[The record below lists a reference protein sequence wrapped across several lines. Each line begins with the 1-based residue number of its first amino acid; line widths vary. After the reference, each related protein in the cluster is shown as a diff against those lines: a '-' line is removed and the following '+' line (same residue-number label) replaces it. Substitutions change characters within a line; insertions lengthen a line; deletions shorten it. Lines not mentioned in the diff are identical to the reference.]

1 MNVMYNKEFEFINNF
16 IKEHAELKLK
26 QVLMR
31 KIGTLD
37 AFGLSMKDIRAL
49 GKKIGLHHG
58 LAIELFSTNMYEYLM
73 LASIIA
79 DPIKLD
85 LETTRDWLKRAQS
98 TSVVDQGLSP
108 LLMNHPERL
117 EFLKSFLYD
126 KNDDIRYGGFSL
138 LSSYLRSE
146 SLETLD
152 TNLGNDALLMIKNN
166 ISTEPLTI
174 QNAMNN
180 AVVMAGL
187 HVPLLVDIARDVAS
201 HVGHI
206 MPLVARNQCN
216 IQSASDYLKR
226 YSNQP
231 KYSRVAMLQAR
242 KG

>member
-1 MNVMYNKEFEFINNF
+1 MNEIYEKEMSIIDLYF
-16 IKEHAELKLK
+16 KDHAEPNLKKVLLK
-26 QVLMR
+26 
-31 KIGTLD
+31 KIGSID

-49 GKKIGLHHG
+49 GKKIGLHHE

-79 DPIKLD
+79 DPSKLD
-85 LETTRDWLKRAQS
+85 LETTRDWLKKAQS
-98 TSVVDQGLSP
+98 TAVVDQGLSP

-126 KNDDIRYGGFSL
+126 KNDDIRYGGYSL
-138 LSSYLRSE
+138 LSSYLRGE

-152 TNLGNDALLMIKNN
+152 SNLGNDALMLIKDN

-187 HVPLLVDIARDVAS
+187 HVPLLVDIARDVAA
-201 HVGHI
+201 HIGHI

-226 YSNQP
+226 YSDQP
-231 KYSRVAMLQAR
+231 KYSRVAMLQA
-242 KG
+242 KKS